1 MVALALAT
9 VRCSVAPPA
18 VATPSVATS
27 GGIANQTAQNELLT
41 SLLPPSTYASPSPSE
56 QVFPDASLATPQPF
70 LPAPGTAARSPMSP
84 MTEASQSGQVFPD
97 ASLTTPQPFLPVPAP
112 GVATTTVAPA
122 QSPPEPM
129 VMAAAVPQTQP
140 GVNPD
145 QGSSFVAA
153 DELPPGVSDLING
166 TGSSNIDNST
176 TQRPNQ
182 FAPQSSFAST
192 LASRPPPP
200 VIGNTKNA
208 SETPL
213 FAYCNRN
220 AFLYPMSNIPIV
232 VLS

>member
-1 MVALALAT
+1 MVPHWNISKTKHEMMVYLVMVALALAT

-70 LPAPGTAARSPMSP
+70 LP
-84 MTEASQSGQVFPD
+84 
-97 ASLTTPQPFLPVPAP
+97 VPAP

-129 VMAAAVPQTQP
+129 VMAAAVPQAQP